1 MVSEADG
8 MKQMMRLLK
17 SNNAQALAEFA
28 VVFPVQLLITLGIAQ
43 FALVIYARDIVTY
56 AAHQAAWAERVG
68 EDSHAAAYMV
78 CSPITG
84 MTTGGRQGRKE
95 PENSFSTPGSSS
107 MTYRWPGAVDGQTGP
122 GGDNVVW
129 PGWGELRR
137 SGISALKTH
146 VSVITPHTEDEDY
159 VEVSV
164 MHEYELI
171 IPFVNWI
178 FSSHR
183 IGGIPHLGIVRTAR
197 APKYSAGHDNDALT
211 HPPIREMEEEE

>member
-1 MVSEADG
+1 
-8 MKQMMRLLK
+8 MKQIMRLLK
-17 SNNAQALAEFA
+17 SDNAQALAEFA

-43 FALVIYARDIVTY
+43 FALVMYARDIVTY

-68 EDSHAAAYMV
+68 EDSHAAAYTV

-84 MTTGGRQGRKE
+84 KTTGDRQGRYE
-95 PENSFSTPGSSS
+95 PANTFSPGSSS
-107 MTYRWPGAVDGQTGP
+107 GATFRWSDAIAGQTGT
-122 GGDNVVW
+122 GGADAVY
-129 PGWGELRR
+129 PGWGRLRR

-146 VSVITPHTEDEDY
+146 IRVITPHTEDEDY

-183 IGGIPHLGIVRTAR
+183 IGGVPHLGIVRTAR
-197 APKYSAGHDNDALT
+197 AQKYSAGHQEDAQT
-211 HPPIREMEEEE
+211 HPPIREMEDEE